1 MPTMQQI
8 CSAVGAIPSQKVL
21 PTGSLPTV
29 NCRNH
34 SRSLGTF
41 HQVFVTTAV
50 PVGTYKA
57 YFVPTGNYYRQL
69 GMFHRVYVP
78 AVVIP
83 GTYKAY
89 FVPTTNYSR
98 LPGTFYHTFVPTAV
112 PVGTYKGRFVP
123 TGNYYRLPAHFT
135 THLRP
140 GNFFPTPGMYGVFFI
155 QHP

>member
-1 MPTMQQI
+1 MQQI
-8 CSAVGAIPSQKVL
+8 CFAVGATPSQKVL

-41 HQVFVTTAV
+41 HHTFVPAAV

-57 YFVPTGNYYRQL
+57 YFVPASNYYRQL
-69 GMFHRVYVP
+69 GMFHHVYVP

-83 GTYKAY
+83 GTYKAC
-89 FVPTTNYSR
+89 FVP
-98 LPGTFYHTFVPTAV
+98 A
-112 PVGTYKGRFVP
+112 
-123 TGNYYRLPAHFT
+123 
-135 THLRP
+135 
-140 GNFFPTPGMYGVFFI
+140 GNFFLAPGMYGVFFI